1 MYNSYYTT
9 PSTTT
14 TPSVDSIF
22 GGMAVWAIVLVVIL
36 GLIALAVAIFMII
49 AECKVYTKAGEK
61 WWKVFIPI
69 YNTWIQTKIT
79 GLAWWWLPIF
89 LGAAA
94 LSDVKSLEFVAGMAV
109 ILVSFNY
116 NYNLAKKFGKSN
128 GFAFLTTILPIIGL
142 PILAFSSA
150 KYDKDAVVDKNGIFA
165 IDKDSLVK

>member
-22 GGMAVWAIVLVVIL
+22 GGMAVWAIVLVVIF

-94 LSDVKSLEFVAGMAV
+94 LSDVKSLEFVAGMGV

-128 GFAFLTTILPIIGL
+128 GFAVLTTFLPIIGF
-142 PILAFSSA
+142 PILAFGSA
-150 KYDKDAVVDKNGIFA
+150 KYDKNAAVDKNGIFA